1 MKIIFHENSLCIAGT
16 TVALFDYAY
25 YCKHLYG
32 FEVSI
37 MYNYNHFANDESV
50 INRFKKEFDNVIS
63 YGNGLGWS
71 WPPNGETIKDLQDK
85 IDEISPDVFFMEKG
99 GPWDNVISKSC
110 KNWIHA
116 IAKTNRDEMYG
127 DKFFVGSK
135 WLTDVSDGIDYVPY
149 MVNLPEVTGD
159 LREELNIPKN
169 AIVFGRNGGAESFD
183 LYFVKQVVVD
193 ILSKREDIYFLFQ
206 GTNKFID
213 HPRVIHLPASPD
225 LVQKVKFINTTNA
238 LLHARQLGESFGQT
252 CAEFSTKNKPVI
264 TWSLSPERN
273 HILVL
278 GDKGIYYDNY
288 DKLLNILLNFEPN
301 DSKDWNCY
309 KDYTPEKVM
318 DKFKKCYID

>member
-1 MKIIFHENSLCIAGT
+1 MKIVFHENSLCIAGT

-32 FEVSI
+32 FDVSI
-37 MYNYNHFANDESV
+37 MYNYNHFANDPSV
-50 INRFKKEFDNVIS
+50 IKKFTDEFKNVVS
-63 YGNGLGWS
+63 YGKGLGWS
-71 WPPNGETIKDLQDK
+71 WPPDANTTQQLQHNL
-85 IDEISPDVFFMEKG
+85 DELSPDVFFMEKG
-99 GPWDNVISKSC
+99 GPWDNIISKNC
-110 KNWIHA
+110 KNWVHA
-116 IAKTNRDEMYG
+116 IAKTRQDQVYG

-135 WLTDVSDGIDYVPY
+135 WLSDVSDGIDYVPY
-149 MVNLPEVTGD
+149 MVNLPNVAED
-159 LREELNIPKN
+159 LRDELGIPKN

-183 LYFVKQVVVD
+183 LEFAKKAVID
-193 ILSKREDIYFLFQ
+193 TLSKRNDVYFLFQ

-213 HPRVIHLPASPD
+213 HPRVIHIPASPD

-264 TWSLSPERN
+264 TWIGSPERN

-278 GDKGIYYDNY
+278 GERGIYYSDY
-288 DKLLNILLNFEPN
+288 DQLLKILLTFEPN

-309 KDYTPEKVM
+309 QDYTPEIVM
-318 DKFKKCYID
+318 EKFKKCYID